1 MCTVFRRMCLC
12 SLTCRQHALGHRRWT
27 EAAPSQA
34 AVMGPAL
41 VSWGHGVASR
51 QLGSGV
57 SRILSVWVQERL
69 EVLGRE
75 NCTNGE
81 FGAFSCVVSV
91 VERQGTACCSGQAI
105 GMFHKGAATRCKPK
119 LLFGRRC
126 HHSPLLS
133 FNWEMPASL
142 LLSPPTDNIPRA
154 IGTLKWD
161 FRPDAFS
168 NNIVPKSSKHSA
180 ALFQEEIAQ

>member
-1 MCTVFRRMCLC
+1 MNR
-12 SLTCRQHALGHRRWT
+12 SS
-27 EAAPSQA
+27 PKPA

-41 VSWGHGVASR
+41 VSWGHGVVSR
-51 QLGSGV
+51 QHGSGV
-57 SRILSVWVQERL
+57 SRILSVWVQDRL

-91 VERQGTACCSGQAI
+91 VERQGTAWCSI

-126 HHSPLLS
+126 HRSPLCS
-133 FNWEMPASL
+133 FN
-142 LLSPPTDNIPRA
+142 
-154 IGTLKWD
+154 
-161 FRPDAFS
+161 
-168 NNIVPKSSKHSA
+168 
-180 ALFQEEIAQ
+180 